1 MTNSEM
7 LPEKPSL
14 SSLPSPRAYWAVGP
28 QRQNC
33 EAAKKAASKDDGSR
47 LCERRDQH
55 NSPVPPRLRSQAPE
69 KKRLFFPPQTAPSP
83 LSISMAG
90 PWRKDNIDSLFIPF
104 CASALMLKVNIHRGQ
119 KESDSCCYFT
129 MKSKLGSEC
138 CSRNSWKVICRT
150 VSLNLA
156 VW

>member
-1 MTNSEM
+1 MRHPVPTVQQDH
-7 LPEKPSL
+7 KG
-14 SSLPSPRAYWAVGP
+14 R
-28 QRQNC
+28 NC
-33 EAAKKAASKDDGSR
+33 EAAKKKAASKDNVSQLCKRSGST
-47 LCERRDQH
+47 QW
-55 NSPVPPRLRSQAPE
+55 PRPASSQESGAR
-69 KKRLFFPPQTAPSP
+69 KKRIFFPPQTSPSP

-104 CASALMLKVNIHRGQ
+104 CASALILKVNVHRGQ

-138 CSRNSWKVICRT
+138 CSRDSWKVICKVMT